1 MMRGIA
7 SMSKIIEEEV
17 VSSLPARPPI
27 SWGAILAGVV
37 FVLAIS
43 WLLYLL
49 GVALGLTV
57 VGPAEMPEAGEE
69 LGWSAAIW
77 ILFTSLIAFFLG
89 SLFAARI
96 AGIIDKTEGMLHGL
110 AVWGLSTLLALLLG
124 VAGVSTLLQ
133 TGQSLVKG
141 GAALGTMAAGA
152 IGAADVDVNIP
163 SSVIAGL
170 QARLK
175 AEASQALAR
184 AAQDAEG
191 KVSEERVRRALDQ
204 LDRETTTGIVVQL
217 VRGKPESAKTILAAN
232 TTLNQAEV
240 EQLIKGLSQEVS
252 SYMQALQAQA
262 KKAADYS
269 AAVLWAVFISSSVG
283 LIMAIIGGR
292 LGAQAGIRIY
302 RRRVV

>member
-1 MMRGIA
+1 
-7 SMSKIIEEEV
+7 MSTILEKEV
-17 VSSLPARPPI
+17 VSGLPPRPPI
-27 SWGAILAGVV
+27 SWGAIFAGVV

-49 GVALGLTV
+49 GAALGLTMV
-57 VGPAEMPEAGEE
+57 NPAEVPEAGEK
-69 LGWSAAIW
+69 LGWGAAIW
-77 ILFTSLIAFFLG
+77 ILVTSLIAFFLG
-89 SLFAARI
+89 GLFTARI

-110 AVWGLSTLLALLLG
+110 AVWGVSTLLALLLG
-124 VAGVSTLLQ
+124 AAGVSTLLQ
-133 TGQSLVKG
+133 AGQSLVKG

-152 IGAADVDVNIP
+152 IGTADVDVNIP

-184 AAQDAEG
+184 AAQDAGG
-191 KVSEERVRRALDQ
+191 KVSEEKARRALGQ

-217 VRGKPESAKTILAAN
+217 VRGNPESAKTILAAN
-232 TTLNQAEV
+232 TTLNEAEV

-262 KKAADYS
+262 KKTADYS

-302 RRRVV
+302 RRSVV

>member
-1 MMRGIA
+1 
-7 SMSKIIEEEV
+7 MSTILEKEV
-17 VSSLPARPPI
+17 VSGLPPRPPI
-27 SWGAILAGVV
+27 SWGAIFAGVV

-49 GVALGLTV
+49 GAALGLTV
-57 VGPAEMPEAGEE
+57 VGPAEVPEAGEK

-77 ILFTSLIAFFLG
+77 ILFTSLIAFFLEG
-89 SLFAARI
+89 LFAARI

-152 IGAADVDVNIP
+152 IGAADVNIP

-184 AAQDAEG
+184 AAQDAGG

-217 VRGKPESAKTILAAN
+217 VRGNPESAKTILAAN
-232 TTLNQAEV
+232 TTLNKAEV
-240 EQLIKGLSQEVS
+240 EQLINGLSQEVS
-252 SYMQALQAQA
+252 RYMQALQIQA
-262 KKAADYS
+262 KKTADYS

-292 LGAQAGIRIY
+292 LGAQAGVRIY
-302 RRRVV
+302 RRSVV